1 MAIQRAELSVKINQT
16 GRTPPG
22 QLHCS
27 IATCFDPKDSSP
39 QSRPYSRIG
48 SWQVLIP
55 QERE

>member
-39 QSRPYSRIG
+39 QSRPY
-48 SWQVLIP
+48 L
-55 QERE
+55 E